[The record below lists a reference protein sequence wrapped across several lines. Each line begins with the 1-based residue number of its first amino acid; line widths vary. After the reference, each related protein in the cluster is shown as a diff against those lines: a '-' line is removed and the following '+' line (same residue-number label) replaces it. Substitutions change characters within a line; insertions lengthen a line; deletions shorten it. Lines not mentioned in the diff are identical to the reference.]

1 MNGPSLTE
9 TKATPK
15 IHIVPLTTLEEFDR
29 CLEIQE
35 TVWHYDLASMMT
47 QKVFL
52 LASHIGGQVLG
63 AFDGETLVGYAM
75 SLPGVRNGHAYL
87 HSHHLAVLAEWRNF
101 GVGRSLKLAQRDE
114 ALARGFELMEW
125 TFDPLEIK
133 NAHLNFARL
142 GAISR
147 RYMPNFYGSSI
158 SPLHGGLPTDRIY
171 AEWWLKS
178 DRVLRTLA
186 GEQPVM
192 DVIEHVDVPA
202 EISDWKA
209 AEETRPQARAL
220 QAANQAAL
228 QSAFA
233 RGLAVIGYERNP
245 HGDGRFLLGKWNENW
260 KY

>member
-1 MNGPSLTE
+1 
-9 TKATPK
+9 
-15 IHIVPLTTLEEFDR
+15 
-29 CLEIQE
+29 
-35 TVWHYDLASMMT
+35 MMT

-63 AFDGETLVGYAM
+63 AFEGDTLVGYAM

-87 HSHHLAVLAEWRNF
+87 HSHHLAVLEGWRNK
-101 GVGRSLKLAQRDE
+101 GVGRRLKLAQRDE

-147 RYMPNFYGSSI
+147 RYMPNFYGASN

-178 DRVLRTLA
+178 DRVTRVLA
-186 GEQPVM
+186 GEAPVM
-192 DVIEHVDVPA
+192 DATEHVDVPA
-202 EISDWKA
+202 EISAWKA
-209 AEETRPQARAL
+209 SDANRPKAREV
-220 QAANQAAL
+220 QAA
-228 QSAFA
+228 
-233 RGLAVIGYERNP
+233 
-245 HGDGRFLLGKWNENW
+245 
-260 KY
+260 